1 LCKIFGEAK
10 NRSYIHP
17 VNKKIKVMITYIII
31 GASFMFLIEAFV
43 NAYSKNLEELG
54 EKNTSFDW
62 FTRIFTILFW
72 PYQIYI
78 LVEGLFNHKD

>member
-1 LCKIFGEAK
+1 
-10 NRSYIHP
+10 
-17 VNKKIKVMITYIII
+17 MIIYIII

-54 EKNTSFDW
+54 EENTSFDW

>member
-1 LCKIFGEAK
+1 
-10 NRSYIHP
+10 
-17 VNKKIKVMITYIII
+17 
-31 GASFMFLIEAFV
+31 MFLIKAFV
-43 NAYSKNLEELG
+43 NAYSKGLEELG

>member
-1 LCKIFGEAK
+1 
-10 NRSYIHP
+10 
-17 VNKKIKVMITYIII
+17 
-31 GASFMFLIEAFV
+31 MFLFEAFV
-43 NAYSKNLEELG
+43 NGYSKGIEDIDG
-54 EKNTSFDW
+54 KAQSFDW